1 MAKEAGSGRGIIM
14 SKNSGGGGE
23 EREVKWLSDDHDG
36 TMYKKWKKYNV
47 TCNCLLTAAIGMEV
61 RKKKLMS
68 E

>member
-1 MAKEAGSGRGIIM
+1 M